1 MSEGINRR
9 GPAAT
14 TVTVAVAVAVAKSMG
29 RVRGRKT
36 VLVLLGTLLAAGALP
51 PAAEAHGPV
60 DPVATSYLATITRV
74 PAGLDAKVVDGDLR
88 LWLRAPTDQ
97 TVVVRDYAGGPYV
110 RFVDSGVYVNV
121 NSAMY
126 YLNQTPAELPPA
138 QVSPHVPPRWQ
149 RVSGGHAYEWHDGRL
164 QALTRI
170 AIAPGTRYVGRWSIP
185 ITVDGQVDSISGDVL
200 HAENPSIVWFWPIAV
215 LLICVIAAWRLDR
228 PSLDA
233 GVARAL
239 AIAALASTALA
250 SVGRELHGRPMV
262 SPTGLIM
269 LAILLAFVAWGL
281 RRVLFGPPG
290 FFTCWAIS
298 GVALW
303 TGLVLV
309 PTLSHGYV
317 LLAVPA
323 FVARATVVVCLGS
336 GAGLL
341 LLSLRLT
348 GRSGKAESITAD
360 RSDDRDIEDDHAE
373 SWA

>member
-1 MSEGINRR
+1 VVAI
-9 GPAAT
+9 AA
-14 TVTVAVAVAVAKSMG
+14 VAVAVAVAVAKSMG
-29 RVRGRKT
+29 RVRGRKA

-60 DPVATSYLATITRV
+60 DPVATSYLARITHLPR
-74 PAGLDAKVVDGDLR
+74 GLDAKVVDGDTR
-88 LWLRAPTDQ
+88 LWLRVPTRQ

-110 RFVDSGVYVNV
+110 RFAASGVFVNV

-126 YLNQTPAELPPA
+126 YLNQIPAELPPA
-138 QVSPHVPPRWQ
+138 QVSPKVAPRWRQ
-149 RVSGGHAYEWHDGRL
+149 VSGGHSYEWHDGRL
-164 QALTRI
+164 QALASI

-185 ITVDGQVDSISGDVL
+185 ITVDGQLNPISGDVL
-200 HAENPSIVWFWPIAV
+200 HFENPSIVWFWPIAV

-228 PSLDA
+228 PALDA
-233 GVARAL
+233 GMARGL
-239 AIAALASTALA
+239 AVAALIATAVA
-250 SVGRELHGRPMV
+250 SVGRELHGRPMI

-281 RRVLFGPPG
+281 RRVALGPPG

-323 FVARATVVVCLGS
+323 FVARTTTVVCLGS

-348 GRSGKAESITAD
+348 GRGGKAESISSD
-360 RSDDRDIEDDHAE
+360 RSDDWDIEDEHAE